1 MAGVRVAGL
10 SYFNPRTPRG
20 VRLVD
25 ANGRIVTSI
34 FQSTHPVRGATPA
47 DVTVSAKLNLFQSTH
62 PVRGATESDQHARL
76 GRVISIHAP
85 CEGCDTK
92 REVNLDLRRVFQST
106 HPVRGATF
114 LIVSVTTPV
123 GISIHAPREG
133 CDLGVIWSELQTMPI
148 SIHAPREG
156 ATVGNS
162 PSLRSWPNFN
172 PRTP

>member
-34 FQSTHPVRGATPA
+34 FQSTHPVRGAT
-47 DVTVSAKLNLFQSTH
+47 
-62 PVRGATESDQHARL
+62 ESDQHARL
-76 GRVISIHAP
+76 GRVISIHAPREGCDFLPLRVRSRRHISIHAP

-106 HPVRGATF
+106 HPVRGATRTRRF
-114 LIVSVTTPV
+114 PHGRSA
-123 GISIHAPREG
+123 ISIHAPREG
-133 CDLGVIWSELQTMPI
+133 CD
-148 SIHAPREG
+148 
-156 ATVGNS
+156 ATACNPT
-162 PSLRSWPNFN
+162 PSSSHFN

>member
-85 CEGCDTK
+85 CEGCDFS
-92 REVNLDLRRVFQST
+92 DCLR
-106 HPVRGATF
+106 HD
-114 LIVSVTTPV
+114 
-123 GISIHAPREG
+123 PR
-133 CDLGVIWSELQTMPI
+133 
-148 SIHAPREG
+148 R
-156 ATVGNS
+156 
-162 PSLRSWPNFN
+162 NFN

>member
-34 FQSTHPVRGATPA
+34 FQSTHPVRGAT
-47 DVTVSAKLNLFQSTH
+47 
-62 PVRGATESDQHARL
+62 ESDQHARL

-85 CEGCDTK
+85 
-92 REVNLDLRRVFQST
+92 
-106 HPVRGATF
+106 
-114 LIVSVTTPV
+114 
-123 GISIHAPREG
+123 REG
-133 CDLGVIWSELQTMPI
+133 CDPPQS
-148 SIHAPREG
+148 PR
-156 ATVGNS
+156 S
-162 PSLRSWPNFN
+162 RSRSNFN